1 MAKYNDFKSKL
12 LKDKAVKRAYAELGP
27 EFALVEMIIE
37 KRLQRGLTQADLAKK
52 IGSRQPV
59 ISRLEQGDY
68 NPSIKFLTRVAV
80 ALEAK
85 LEVYI
90 S

>member
-1 MAKYNDFKSKL
+1 MANYNDLKKKL
-12 LKDKAVKRAYAELGP
+12 LKDKAVKKAYAELGL

-85 LEVYI
+85 LEVFF